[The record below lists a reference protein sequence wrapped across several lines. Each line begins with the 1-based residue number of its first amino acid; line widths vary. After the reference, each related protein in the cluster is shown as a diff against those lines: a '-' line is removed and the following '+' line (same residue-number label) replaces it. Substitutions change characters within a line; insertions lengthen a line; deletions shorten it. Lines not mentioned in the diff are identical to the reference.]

1 MLNPQCLLCLVF
13 FIFDSAWLSNN
24 LVLIWPGI
32 YFMYLWFCLSVNE
45 VGEYLSDQ
53 AANQSVSNLIWPLVC
68 HSRCVRS
75 HPALSTYKYE
85 IQYIS
90 VYTENTK
97 YSSPARSHPAPR
109 RSLTLL
115 TSGAPALPAS
125 NRMRLRWP
133 PILRRIHACVCLP
146 VFVLWSVFVSV
157 VERATLTSGIACL
170 GLTFLLNGTPY
181 GLEVSVQTLFWS
193 KVKLDL
199 ANSSCF
205 RSQFI
210 RQQGLVKLF
219 CGTSLQRVV
228 HKLLWSLLWVPRTP
242 PYLIM

>member
-1 MLNPQCLLCLVF
+1 
-13 FIFDSAWLSNN
+13 
-24 LVLIWPGI
+24 
-32 YFMYLWFCLSVNE
+32 MYLWFCLSVNE

-157 VERATLTSGIACL
+157 VERATLTSGIARL

-193 KVKLDL
+193 KVK
-199 ANSSCF
+199 
-205 RSQFI
+205 
-210 RQQGLVKLF
+210 
-219 CGTSLQRVV
+219 
-228 HKLLWSLLWVPRTP
+228 
-242 PYLIM
+242 